1 MLENLYNVN
10 QGGMDEP
17 EDRTAAQVKADF
29 DAAAATRRL
38 QLKNIEDARI
48 AESLKKSREAIYGPE
63 GGVDPESGE
72 FIHGGLIDPET
83 GRMKTLEQIQAE
95 QGITQATFA
104 MTKLEAPEA
113 TAAPRVSAET
123 KALED
128 MIAAQVQRINAYEPL
143 IKEAWRWADAGG
155 EGGPGQKQ
163 RGFKAQSLIREQ
175 SQQEERL
182 TRMWNQH
189 GQDRLPYSLQEF
201 QTRFSEGMAAG
212 GIVPGDIG
220 EPQMVMAHG
229 GETVSPVG
237 MTGGRRGHTSNR
249 VMNISINNTSSV
261 RDILRDLNDMESMD
275 DASFF
280 NSVT

>member
-1 MLENLYNVN
+1 
-10 QGGMDEP
+10 
-17 EDRTAAQVKADF
+17 
-29 DAAAATRRL
+29 
-38 QLKNIEDARI
+38 
-48 AESLKKSREAIYGPE
+48 
-63 GGVDPESGE
+63 
-72 FIHGGLIDPET
+72 
-83 GRMKTLEQIQAE
+83 
-95 QGITQATFA
+95 
-104 MTKLEAPEA
+104 
-113 TAAPRVSAET
+113 
-123 KALED
+123 
-128 MIAAQVQRINAYEPL
+128 
-143 IKEAWRWADAGG
+143 
-155 EGGPGQKQ
+155 
-163 RGFKAQSLIREQ
+163 
-175 SQQEERL
+175 
-182 TRMWNQH
+182 MWNQH
-189 GQDRLPYSLQEF
+189 AQDRLPYSLQEF